1 MLVTYI
7 LLALIASCVLLF
19 FAWRF
24 ASRRR
29 ALPCPSWLRWLVE
42 LDSPFVRSNRAS
54 VIVEHLVLRPGMRV
68 LDVGCGP
75 GRLTIPMADKVGL
88 CVAKPRPH
96 ANSTACGR
104 VCSQKP
110 TCSE

>member
-19 FAWRF
+19 FSWRF

-42 LDSPFVRSNRAS
+42 LDSPCAAPFFETILNFDTYCSLQVTSFCTQ
-54 VIVEHLVLRPGMRV
+54 
-68 LDVGCGP
+68 VG
-75 GRLTIPMADKVGL
+75 T
-88 CVAKPRPH
+88 
-96 ANSTACGR
+96 T
-104 VCSQKP
+104 
-110 TCSE
+110 